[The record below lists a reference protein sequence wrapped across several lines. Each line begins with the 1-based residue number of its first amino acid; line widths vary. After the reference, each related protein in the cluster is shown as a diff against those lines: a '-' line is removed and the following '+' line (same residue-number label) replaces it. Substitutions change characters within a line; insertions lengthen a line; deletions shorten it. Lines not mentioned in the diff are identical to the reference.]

1 MFNKYYINNLKKN
14 KKKHI
19 FVCIIAVRFLLYYL
33 SIFIITALFI
43 IDPQLIEKN
52 KFHDFTSIKN
62 VSINK
67 SGNLLYCP
75 NLVDKC
81 HSTNRRNNMGDKL
94 GLNCKFAETFIDQV
108 LTQLSN

>member
-1 MFNKYYINNLKKN
+1 MFNKYYINNLKK
-14 KKKHI
+14 K
-19 FVCIIAVRFLLYYL
+19 
-33 SIFIITALFI
+33 I

-52 KFHDFTSIKN
+52 KFYDFTSIKN

-94 GLNCKFAETFIDQV
+94 GLNCKFAESQE
-108 LTQLSN
+108 L